1 VFIRVHL
8 WLDFSFGH
16 MPELPEVETI
26 RRSLLPHVVGARVTA
41 VTVRE
46 RRLRRPI
53 ARDFE
58 RRLRGRT
65 IAALERRGKYLL
77 FALDDQRAL
86 LVHLGMS
93 GSLELVTPKRPLARH
108 DHVAITFGS
117 ELVMVF
123 NDPRRF
129 GLLRV
134 GRPTDFAELGNV
146 GRDPLIAAPTIDE
159 WRDVVR
165 GRRLPIK
172 NLLMDQRV
180 LGGVGNIYANEMLFQ
195 AGVRPRRRAASLR
208 RPELE
213 RLSVA
218 MRRVLEEAVELGGS
232 SISDYRDANGQPG
245 YFQMHHAVYDRA
257 GQPWRASGAAI
268 KRVVLSGRSSFY
280 CPRCQR

>member
-1 VFIRVHL
+1 
-8 WLDFSFGH
+8 

-26 RRSLLPHVVGARVTA
+26 RRSLLPHIVGARVTA

-58 RRLRGRT
+58 RRLRGRA

-93 GSLELVTPKRPLARH
+93 GSLELVTPRRPLARH
-108 DHVAITFGS
+108 DHVAITFDR

-134 GRPTDFAELGNV
+134 GRPTDFKELGNV
-146 GRDPLIAAPTIDE
+146 GRDPLTAAPTVDE
-159 WRDVVR
+159 WRALVR

-195 AGVRPRRRAASLR
+195 AGVRPRRRAATLR

-218 MRRVLEEAVELGGS
+218 MRGVLEKAVELGGS

-257 GQPWRASGAAI
+257 GQPCRACGAAI
-268 KRVVLSGRSSFY
+268 KRIVLSGRSSFY